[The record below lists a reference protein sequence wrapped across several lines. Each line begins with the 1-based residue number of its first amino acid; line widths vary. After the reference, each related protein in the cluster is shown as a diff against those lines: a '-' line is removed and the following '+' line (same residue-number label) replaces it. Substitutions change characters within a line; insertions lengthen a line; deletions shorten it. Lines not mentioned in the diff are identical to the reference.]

1 MKKLL
6 FGIGICVLFVA
17 ASCNKQKQV
26 LLAPSGKTLNG
37 IPGGEANTMVTN
49 FINNP
54 GVYDKNTHA
63 NIWFS
68 RPVFASMYKYLK
80 DNNGNGMRIY
90 FAKNTG
96 TNKNSIV
103 IVSTRANSTGTI
115 NVDFFQD
122 PSYPTSA
129 DLRGVNSY
137 DSTNGALLYTDK
149 PVLPKDDGCDSSD
162 NHYISNEKAYL
173 MVNNYG
179 VDQINDTSEWF
190 DIGLFDALSKA
201 LTADSSLDGIRIYY
215 ARQLH
220 PDPKSSPKDIYRH
233 CFVFMTTTR
242 ISDTNHPDK
251 YTCITL
257 PGNKG
262 GNDNGEQCPYA
273 CNGVTWASTLPF

>member
-190 DIGLFDALSKA
+190 DVGLFQAFARDKNY
-201 LTADSSLDGIRIYY
+201 DGIRIYF
-215 ARQLH
+215 ATKTAGSTQPGSDAFVIIKTVSDRRQIHMWIILVVPRWLYGH
-220 PDPKSSPKDIYRH
+220 TRLQMAGRMKGNCALTIVMCPDNCS
-233 CFVFMTTTR
+233 
-242 ISDTNHPDK
+242 
-251 YTCITL
+251 
-257 PGNKG
+257 
-262 GNDNGEQCPYA
+262 
-273 CNGVTWASTLPF
+273 